1 MRAKAALD
9 DFMGK
14 DGGLQVEDIPA
25 LRAVLD
31 AARLAGV
38 GDDPRGRL
46 SVDAATAKVANLEA
60 AAVSPER
67 KEEQAWRR
75 TGLFPILAKAKAW
88 VEKEWPEDMPKILD
102 LSFNSS
108 LPKGGP
114 AMQRFKEGVIVRM
127 KERGLSREA
136 AIDSLGFF
144 AWHGTP
150 SHLGMAGICKE
161 GFDPKRR
168 SGQVCTLNHGPS
180 ILLGLNIDKNVIA
193 FVLLRSGS
201 WTRRVLLAVLRS
213 NV

>member
-9 DFMGK
+9 DLMGK
-14 DGGLQVEDIPA
+14 DGGLQIEDIPA

-31 AARLAGV
+31 VATADIGN
-38 GDDPRGRL
+38 GPRERL
-46 SVDAATAKVANLEA
+46 S
-60 AAVSPER
+60 VSPER

-75 TGLFPILAKAKAW
+75 TGLFPILDKAKAW
-88 VEKEWPEDMPKILD
+88 VEKEWPENLPKILD

-114 AMQRFKEGVIVRM
+114 AMQRFKEGVTVRM

-201 WTRRVLLAVLRS
+201 WTRRVLLALRS